1 MACKISGK
9 RNLHWCFTSTPYL
22 GFGLLIHFFLVV
34 FGPENETLLVV
45 GGKFLFAIVFEKA
58 KRATEVERLL
68 LRISFHLV
76 GKCHVFHELRNKK
89 R

>member
-34 FGPENETLLVV
+34 FGPENQAFLVV
-45 GGKFLFAIVFEKA
+45 SGKFLLAIVFEKA
-58 KRATEVERLL
+58 KRATVKIAEDFED
-68 LRISFHLV
+68 F
-76 GKCHVFHELRNKK
+76 VFSSDELSD
-89 R
+89 